1 MKWSIQINGKP
12 YNNEN
17 LLSINDSEIRD
28 FLAEWGNKKLSVSVK
43 TSGSTGKPKLI
54 HLLKSDM
61 IASAELTGKY
71 FNLKKAQSALLCLPV
86 KYIAGKMM
94 LVRAMVLGLD
104 LISVEPSSNPIIDC
118 IQPISFAAMTP
129 MQVTTILNQSPDK
142 LNLIEKLIIGGAP
155 VDNILESKL
164 QEIKTHC
171 FSTYGMT
178 ESITHVAVKKLN
190 GENQSKCFEA
200 LPNIT
205 FQLNKDGCLV
215 INAPHLSSS
224 IITTSDISEIID
236 RQFFNWVGRLDNIIN
251 SGGIKLHP
259 EELET
264 KVSSLFDNTRFFF
277 SSLPDEL
284 LGERLV
290 LVIEAQNNISDLESS
305 LGRLLDT
312 FEMPKTIFYTDSFAE
327 TKTRKID
334 RIKTL
339 ESILNRL

>member
-1 MKWSIQINGKP
+1 MKWSIQINGKH

-17 LLSINDSEIRD
+17 LLSMDDSEIRD
-28 FLAEWGNKKLSVSVK
+28 FLEKWGNNELSISVK

-61 IASAELTGKY
+61 IASAKLTGKY
-71 FNLKKAQSALLCLPV
+71 FNLENAQTALLCLPV

-104 LISVEPSSNPIIDC
+104 LISVKPSSNPIIDC

-129 MQVTTILNQSPDK
+129 MQVTTTLNQSPDK
-142 LNLIEKLIIGGAP
+142 LNLIEQLIIGGAP
-155 VDNILESKL
+155 VNSLLESKL
-164 QEIKTHC
+164 QEVNTHC
-171 FSTYGMT
+171 YSTYGMT
-178 ESITHVAVKKLN
+178 ESITHIAVKKLN
-190 GENQSKCFEA
+190 GEYKSKYFEA

-205 FQLNKDGCLV
+205 FQLNKDDCLV
-215 INAPHLSSS
+215 INTPHLSNS
-224 IITTSDISEIID
+224 IITTNDISKVVD
-236 RQFFNWVGRLDNIIN
+236 KQSFKWVGRLDNTIN

-264 KVSSLFDNTRFFF
+264 KVSNLFHNTRFFF

-290 LVIEAQNNISDLESS
+290 LVIESQNNISDLESS
-305 LGRLLDT
+305 LEKLLGT
-312 FEMPKTIFYTDSFAE
+312 FEMPKMIFYTDCFLE
-327 TKTRKID
+327 TKTRKLD

-339 ESILNRL
+339 ESVLN